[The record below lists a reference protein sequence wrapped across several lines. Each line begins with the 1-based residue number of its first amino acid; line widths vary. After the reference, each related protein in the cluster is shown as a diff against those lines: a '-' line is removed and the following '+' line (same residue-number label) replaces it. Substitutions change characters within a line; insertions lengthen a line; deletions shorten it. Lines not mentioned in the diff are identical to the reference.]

1 MTMKLQFYSQ
11 IITKKKVFD
20 VAEASW
26 LIEMFPNVV
35 GNLSKGYENG
45 PNNICIWMRFFPS
58 YDLVLSGGCTYLLNK
73 VVFVMQLCYAGY
85 FIKKDLFLKFYIQ

>member
-1 MTMKLQFYSQ
+1 MSQKLVGLSKCFQ
-11 IITKKKVFD
+11 
-20 VAEASW
+20 
-26 LIEMFPNVV
+26 NVV
-35 GNLSKGYENG
+35 GGLSKGYENG

-85 FIKKDLFLKFYIQ
+85 FIKKDLFLKFYIQLTLSLK